1 MVFVKDNKGR
11 VLIVG
16 AGDVAFDGEGR
27 VRDGDMLTVYDPA
40 TREMDFVHAKDVTL
54 ERTTSSEEY
63 AKDYQRQLEELNST
77 VYAEMQSGGEEG
89 QPSLTEP
96 AEPTKPKGEEGN
108 EALLGLSEPTKPVGE
123 KETTPV
129 GEEPVATL
137 ADGTPVPMMKDSKGR
152 ETADYSQMTPEQ
164 GAEWMSSQFGENAE
178 AAVDGQIKRAEK
190 TLKDAEKIKVDY
202 TGDLNDAKE
211 AEAQKTMAIDAAK
224 KELELYTNIKKAM
237 TENKVKAGMEKVSS
251 VGGVGSVGEVGNVGV
266 AREKFESGLRV
277 VGNKRTRTLADG
289 SKLRGHYEIVDADSL
304 TPSHNANDG
313 YKESEG
319 FPVNEEGR
327 TINDRDYENDKQ
339 AQLVTD
345 MIAMKYDGQAVDQVP
360 VVTSDGIVVDGNGRT
375 MAGQKAAKN
384 GTDSAYLEALK
395 ENAENYGFTAE
406 QIEQSGIKHPR
417 LVLVSDEPM

>member
-27 VRDGDMLTVYDPA
+27 VRDGDMLTVYDPV

-54 ERTTSSEEY
+54 ERTASSEEY

-108 EALLGLSEPTKPVGE
+108 EALLGLSKPTKPLDE
-123 KETTPV
+123 KETAPV
-129 GEEPVATL
+129 SEEPVATF

-152 ETADYSQMTPEQ
+152 ETADYSQMTAEQ
-164 GAEWMSSQFGENAE
+164 GAEWIEKTFGEDAE
-178 AAVDGQIKRAEK
+178 AVADGKIERAKKALSKAEK
-190 TLKDAEKIKVDY
+190 MKIDMSADDADVLE
-202 TGDLNDAKE
+202 AK
-211 AEAQKTMAIDAAK
+211 AK
-224 KELELYTNIKKAM
+224 KKTAIETAKNELELYTNIKKAM
-237 TENKVKAGMEKVSS
+237 TGKKVKAGMEKVSE
-251 VGGVGSVGEVGNVGV
+251 VGEVGSVGV
-266 AREKFESGLRV
+266 AREKFENGLRV

-289 SKLRGHYEIVDADSL
+289 TKIKGHYEIVEADSL

-313 YKESEG
+313 YKKSEG
-319 FPVNEEGR
+319 FPVNEEGK

-345 MIAMKYDGQAVDQVP
+345 IHDRFLRQILAGYFKADTIPFRVSIRHGMDSLLRQRIHEFRHFQLVIAHIL
-360 VVTSDGIVVDGNGRT
+360 T
-375 MAGQKAAKN
+375 
-384 GTDSAYLEALK
+384 
-395 ENAENYGFTAE
+395 
-406 QIEQSGIKHPR
+406 
-417 LVLVSDEPM
+417 VSI